1 MRPEVKQRQPRPNGP
16 DLTWSGS
23 DSDDCVYVV
32 HFGSV
37 ADYFRFGSVADYFRF
52 DPKTQ
57 RFEENGEGWILVL
70 DATGPGPEVIYH
82 VCARVIGVVGT
93 EAEARALSEAFLV
106 MQSLMDS

>member
-23 DSDDCVYVV
+23 DSDDCIYVV
-32 HFGSV
+32 H
-37 ADYFRFGSVADYFRF
+37 FGSVADYFRF

-57 RFEENGEGWILVL
+57 RFEENGEGWTLVL
-70 DATGPGPEVIYH
+70 DVTGLGPEVIYH